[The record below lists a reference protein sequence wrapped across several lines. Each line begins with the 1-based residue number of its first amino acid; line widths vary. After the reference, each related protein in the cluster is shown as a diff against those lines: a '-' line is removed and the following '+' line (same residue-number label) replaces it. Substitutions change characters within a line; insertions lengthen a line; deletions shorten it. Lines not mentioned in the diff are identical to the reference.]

1 MAVKYEYYEVDDDT
15 SSIIQGANWRAMTF
29 TLGTTGT
36 DVDFNLSFLNLK
48 VLRSGSPGTVTV
60 SIRNVDSNNKPTG
73 NDLSTGTIDGDALTT
88 TAEWQTVSMSSV
100 RLLASTQYAIVVRAP
115 DGDTDNTL
123 LWRYDN
129 NDGAYTGGDR
139 NHSADSGAS
148 WTIASDDDMLFEV
161 WGVATLSVSTFVR
174 DVLFFIKDDLL
185 GNVTDPISA
194 KRGNS
199 SKFVMT
205 SFPEREV
212 KYPLITIKMTNQEAT
227 RAGMQTTAM
236 DVVITLEIRI
246 WARNQKEKDELF
258 TDVYD
263 RLRNIQFTD
272 SGSIDNN
279 LHDFQ
284 LLSAVEVDEEGE
296 KGIKSR
302 IGQFQYKFF
311 NVT

>member
-1 MAVKYEYYEVDDDT
+1 
-15 SSIIQGANWRAMTF
+15 
-29 TLGTTGT
+29 
-36 DVDFNLSFLNLK
+36 
-48 VLRSGSPGTVTV
+48 
-60 SIRNVDSNNKPTG
+60 
-73 NDLSTGTIDGDALTT
+73 
-88 TAEWQTVSMSSV
+88 
-100 RLLASTQYAIVVRAP
+100 
-115 DGDTDNTL
+115 
-123 LWRYDN
+123 
-129 NDGAYTGGDR
+129 
-139 NHSADSGAS
+139 
-148 WTIASDDDMLFEV
+148 MLFEV